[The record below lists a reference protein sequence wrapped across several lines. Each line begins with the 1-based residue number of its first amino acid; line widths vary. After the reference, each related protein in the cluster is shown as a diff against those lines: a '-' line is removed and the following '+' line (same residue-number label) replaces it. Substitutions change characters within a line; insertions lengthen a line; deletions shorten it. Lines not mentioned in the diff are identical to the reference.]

1 MAAFDHVRNMHDIAL
16 KPRLLRSLIREHLP
30 DEKHPFKGPPELS
43 HVVSTVKT
51 HRLLSE
57 SLAGVES
64 ADPKAAEGWKAAVD
78 AWVDRVLS
86 LASSN
91 MVNFFKL
98 ILLLQFD

>member
-1 MAAFDHVRNMHDIAL
+1 MAAFDHVGNMYDIAL

-30 DEKHPFKGPPELS
+30 DEKHPFKGPLELS

-57 SLAGVES
+57 SITGVEP
-64 ADPKAAEGWKAAVD
+64 ADPKVVETWKAAVD
-78 AWVDRVLS
+78 AWVERVLS

-91 MVNFFKL
+91 MVNFFYS
-98 ILLLQFD
+98 F